1 MAVSAADVAEFRRKY
16 AEYVESGDAG
26 WDDGLRALQ
35 TYAEVLG
42 YVVAC
47 ARQVDDD
54 EVDAV
59 ELVVRATDIPR
70 EDIQAAERVLRP
82 LGYTK
87 VADKLRET
95 ARKKPAPYCWHA
107 TGPERARRHREKREA
122 EQARIAALA
131 GRLH

>member
-1 MAVSAADVAEFRRKY
+1 MAVDAADVAELRRML
-16 AEYVESGDAG
+16 AENGEANRGD
-26 WDDGLRALQ
+26 DLRALQ